1 MPCFVALLAIRFPIY
16 IVASCVATVLWFVRG
31 FPSIPWAA
39 GLVGAVTVGCTV
51 MLAKGPSQRLNQ
63 VAAIVLMFALDGLL
77 IAGIVKMGFVPAF
90 VAWGIAH
97 LVGIP
102 VSALLVFVSSGLA
115 ELGQDD
121 DACAH
126 WILTR
131 GFVFGVASIVGVIAF
146 AGV

>member
-1 MPCFVALLAIRFPIY
+1 MPFLTALLAIRFPIY
-16 IVASCVATVLWFVRG
+16 IVASCIATVLWFVRG

-51 MLAKGPSQRLNQ
+51 MLAKGPSRRLNQ
-63 VAAIVLMFALDGLL
+63 LAAIALMLSLDGLL
-77 IAGIVKMGFVPAF
+77 LAGLVKLGFVPAF

-97 LVGIP
+97 VVGIP

-115 ELGQDD
+115 ELGKDD
-121 DACAH
+121 DECAH

-131 GFVFGVASIVGVIAF
+131 GFVFGVASIVGVIAL